1 MSYSSDGIISKDDIL
16 DIFKNSLQSDS
27 IVLEEIP
34 YRKFKRKKH
43 GSKDTLYEYLI
54 FGKK

>member
-1 MSYSSDGIISKDDIL
+1 MSYSSDGIMSKGDIL
-16 DIFKNSLQSDS
+16 DIFEHSLRSDS

-34 YRKFKRKKH
+34 YRKFKRTKSD
-43 GSKDTLYEYLI
+43 SKDSLYEYLI

>member
-1 MSYSSDGIISKDDIL
+1 MSYSSDGIVSKNDIL

-27 IVLEEIP
+27 VVIEEIP
-34 YRKFKRKKH
+34 YRKFKRTKND
-43 GSKDTLYEYLI
+43 SNDNLYEYLI